1 MMMGQNKQLRRRDFA
16 GEALLKTGRWCPLLG
31 LLGFRFHAYIN
42 PIGTGWNGWI
52 TWCGKLVGF
61 VARNGSIRVWP

>member
-31 LLGFRFHAYIN
+31 FRFHAYAN
-42 PIGTGWNGWI
+42 PIAGWNGWV

-61 VARNGSIRVWP
+61 VSRTGEFKVWL